1 MFDFTYHNPTKIL
14 FGKDA
19 IERIREEIP
28 SGAHVLMTYGGGSIH
43 RNGVYERVKAALQ
56 GYRVT
61 EFGGIEPN
69 PQYATLMRAVEL
81 GRQAGVDFLL
91 AVGGGSVLD
100 GTKFIAAAI
109 PFAGETWDIVEKR
122 LEVREAVPLGAVL
135 TLPGTGSE
143 MNGWAVISHAEKRA
157 KLAFYSPLVY
167 PRFSALDPQT
177 TFSLPPRQTANG
189 IVDAFAH
196 VMEQYVTYPVNAALQ
211 DRIAEAIL
219 VTLIEQAPKVMQN
232 PTDYDARANIMW
244 CATVALN
251 GIVGV
256 GVPQDWATHAIG
268 HEITALYGIDHAR
281 TLALV
286 LPAVLEFKREQKRE
300 KLLQYAERVW
310 NLREGDEQSRIA
322 GAIQRTRAFFESLD
336 IPTRLSAYGIG
347 AEAIP
352 AIVRQLEAH
361 GQTALGEHGDITP
374 DVAAKIL
381 ERCL

>member
-28 SGAHVLMTYGGGSIH
+28 PRAHILMTYGRGSIH
-43 RNGVYERVKAALQ
+43 RNGVYERVKAAVKGHQ
-56 GYRVT
+56 VT

-109 PFAGETWDIVEKR
+109 PFGGDPWDIVEKQLR
-122 LEVREAVPLGAVL
+122 VHEAVPMGTVL

-157 KLAFYSPLVY
+157 KLAFFSPLVY

-189 IVDAFAH
+189 IVDTFVH

-211 DRIAEAIL
+211 DRMAEAIL

-268 HEITALYGIDHAR
+268 HEITALYGLDHAR
-281 TLALV
+281 TLAIV
-286 LPAVLEFKREQKRE
+286 LPAVMEFQREKKRQ

-310 NLREGDEQSRIA
+310 SIREGDEDARIDE
-322 GAIQRTRAFFESLD
+322 AIRRTREFFESLG
-336 IPTRLSAYGIG
+336 IPTRLPAYGIG
-347 AEAIP
+347 TDVVP
-352 AIVRQLEAH
+352 AVVHQLQEH
-361 GQTALGEHGDITP
+361 GQTALGEHSDITP
-374 DVAAKIL
+374 AVVAKIL
-381 ERCL
+381 ERCF